1 MVSESTTNP
10 CYFEVTATVAVVEQT
25 QDQAVIRLR
34 LEEEEAIRNF
44 DCMSCSLLS

>member
-25 QDQAVIRLR
+25 QDQAVTRLR
-34 LEEEEAIRNF
+34 LEEVAIRNF
-44 DCMSCSLLS
+44 DCMSCSLLV

>member
-25 QDQAVIRLR
+25 QDQVVTRLH
-34 LEEEEAIRNF
+34 LEEEAIRNF
-44 DCMSCSLLS
+44 DCMSCSLLV